1 MINRARWAA
10 LDIEDNLNW
19 GHNQM
24 SIFKQR
30 QNQLGDGPVQREY
43 LEKMRALAGG
53 IDQLFNGKAK
63 GDEKKTGFILMVF
76 PFGEHTDGHRCNYM
90 SNAQREQVVTLLEEQ
105 LAHFRAEAQREQ
117 EAAYALHK
125 EPNPFNMP
133 PGEDDVLF
141 RR

>member
-63 GDEKKTGFILMVF
+63 GDEKKTGFILMIF
-76 PFGEHTDGHRCNYM
+76 PFGEQTEGHRCNYM
-90 SNAQREQVVTLLEEQ
+90 SNAERSQVITMLKEQIGY
-105 LAHFRAEAQREQ
+105 FEAQEIAER
-117 EAAYALHK
+117 EAAYAMHK
-125 EPNPFNMP
+125 VVQ
-133 PGEDDVLF
+133 PGAPSDDEFF